1 MKTKKILLC
10 GVITSFLFLIFDM
23 LIGISTSPIFSPYS
37 DLPIW
42 KTPPNILAGLVFD
55 LINGFILVLVY
66 GTIYKGIPGFGWKKG
81 LNYGVI
87 VGLFR
92 VVMMSF
98 SMIVMYNVPLILVF
112 TSLITGFIEIVLLCI
127 ILAVI
132 YEKLNGK

>member
-10 GVITSFLFLIFDM
+10 GVITSVLFLIFDM

-42 KTPPNILAGLVFD
+42 KIPPNILAGLVFD

>member
-1 MKTKKILLC
+1 M
-10 GVITSFLFLIFDM
+10 
-23 LIGISTSPIFSPYS
+23 P
-37 DLPIW
+37 
-42 KTPPNILAGLVFD
+42 
-55 LINGFILVLVY
+55 ILVLVY

-87 VGLFR
+87 FGLFR

-112 TSLITGFIEIVLLCI
+112 TSLITGFIEIVILCI
-127 ILAVI
+127 ILALI